1 MVINAIWRIDMT
13 VIGSGK
19 LQHAAA
25 ADMDNLDELV
35 ALARMI
41 TYARAL
47 AEDLKIELGAQS
59 LDLALTAVTRELRR
73 ATDADLPGLEPLLA
87 DVSIE
92 LH

>member
-1 MVINAIWRIDMT
+1 MSVM
-13 VIGSGK
+13 GSGK
-19 LQHAAA
+19 HQHASAVA
-25 ADMDNLDELV
+25 TDDLDELV

-87 DVSIE
+87 EVNIE

>member
-1 MVINAIWRIDMT
+1 MS
-13 VIGSGK
+13 VIGSGMRK
-19 LQHAAA
+19 QALAAA
-25 ADMDNLDELV
+25 ATDDLDELV

-73 ATDADLPGLEPLLA
+73 ATDADLAGLEPLLA
-87 DVSIE
+87 DVNIE

>member
-1 MVINAIWRIDMT
+1 MS
-13 VIGSGK
+13 VIGSEK

-25 ADMDNLDELV
+25 TAMDDLDELT

-41 TYARAL
+41 TYAKAV